1 MSEVLW
7 ILVAAGGLAIVVAH
21 HLAYF
26 RKTRPLSF
34 GAFVETAGWL
44 ILVLV
49 AISAAGG
56 GMGQPSTRVVEIAA
70 AIVGLLFIGIG
81 GQFK

>member
-7 ILVAAGGLAIVVAH
+7 ILVASGGLAIVVAH

-26 RKTRPLSF
+26 RKTRPTSF

-49 AISAAGG
+49 AIAAVGG

-70 AIVGLLFIGIG
+70 AIVGLLLVGVG
-81 GQFK
+81 AQFK